1 MSLYSRLFGEN
12 KEAHV
17 LLGFVGLNKG
27 IFMRYRDVYL
37 NKKGT
42 KVIVISRTGGDNRKD
57 YRQSFINIRK
67 NPNYIR
73 DYDDEFDKTYCYFE
87 FKVPDEFKYTAMQMA
102 PKEDRISVG
111 DMFKKEVEDAK
122 VPGSPAAKRQ
132 EEIADLIMEA
142 IIRGDHTIDL

>member
-1 MSLYSRLFGEN
+1 MSLYNRLFGEN

-17 LLGFVGLNKG
+17 LLGFIGLNKG

-37 NKKGT
+37 NKHGT
-42 KVIVISRTGGDNRKD
+42 IVTVITRIGGNNRND
-57 YRQSFINIRK
+57 YRQSFTDIRK

-73 DYDDEFDKTYCYFE
+73 DYDDEFDNTYCYFE
-87 FKVPDEFKYTAMQMA
+87 FRVPEEFKYTAMQMV

-111 DMFKKEVEDAK
+111 DMFKKEVEEAK
-122 VPGSPAAKRQ
+122 IPGSPAAKRQ

-142 IIRGDHTIDL
+142 IIKGDHIIDL